1 VERSLLKFLLNS
13 WGLSRLLLLAALL
26 AQPLPQALN
35 RWDVVHYLALA
46 QHGAQGNL
54 QAFFP
59 LWPALVASLL
69 SPTATIS
76 SNTFLWAGFGLA
88 NFAFLI
94 ALGLLHHQAKG
105 LWGDAA
111 ARWTVLLACFNPL
124 SLFASIPYTEAL
136 YLLLTAAALAQ
147 NLPPLLQGIAG
158 GLAAATRPT
167 GVLLLPGF
175 LLQKRW
181 FAALLTGLGLGM
193 VLLLGIKNSGDP
205 FAFLHAQQAGWG
217 HQPGLNLSGLPRWQ
231 RLFSQILL
239 GPQNSNNGQL
249 QDLLFPV
256 LMFVF
261 TGLAFT
267 AWRLDNN
274 RPRIALML
282 GGSSLMGAWLLA
294 GSPFINGAMVLGSL
308 GLLLWGWGRIPIE
321 QRCFALASLGAYFL
335 KQNTIS
341 IERHLYATVPLLLLL
356 GLWASLN
363 PRWGRLL
370 LGFGALLCLA
380 FGFRFASGGWV
391 G

>member
-1 VERSLLKFLLNS
+1 MERSLLKFLLNS

-136 YLLLTAAALAQ
+136 YLLVTAAALAQ

-158 GLAAATRPT
+158 GLAAGTRPT

-239 GPQNSNNGQL
+239 GPQNSNSGQL
-249 QDLLFPV
+249 QDLLFPF
-256 LMFVF
+256 LMLVF

-274 RPRIALML
+274 RPRIALTL

-341 IERHLYATVPLLLLL
+341 IERHLYATVPLLLLM

>member
-1 VERSLLKFLLNS
+1 MERSLLKFLLNS
-13 WGLSRLLLLAALL
+13 WGLSRLLLLAPLL

-158 GLAAATRPT
+158 SLAAATRPT

-239 GPQNSNNGQL
+239 GPQNSNSGQL
-249 QDLLFPV
+249 QNLLFPF
-256 LMFVF
+256 LMLVF
-261 TGLAFT
+261 AGLAFT

-294 GSPFINGAMVLGSL
+294 GSPFLNGAMVLGSL

-341 IERHLYATVPLLLLL
+341 IERHLYATVPLLLLI

>member
-1 VERSLLKFLLNS
+1 
-13 WGLSRLLLLAALL
+13 LLLLAALL

-239 GPQNSNNGQL
+239 GPQNSNSDQL
-249 QDLLFPV
+249 QDLLFPF
-256 LMFVF
+256 LMLVF
-261 TGLAFT
+261 AGLAFT

-282 GGSSLMGAWLLA
+282 GGGSLMGAWLLA
-294 GSPFINGAMVLGSL
+294 GSPFLNGAMVLGSL

-341 IERHLYATVPLLLLL
+341 IERHLYATVPLLLLM

-370 LGFGALLCLA
+370 LGFGALLCLV

>member
-239 GPQNSNNGQL
+239 GPQNSNSDQL
-249 QDLLFPV
+249 QDLLFPF
-256 LMFVF
+256 LMLVF
-261 TGLAFT
+261 AGLAFT

-282 GGSSLMGAWLLA
+282 GGGSLMGAWLLA
-294 GSPFINGAMVLGSL
+294 GSPFLNGAMVLGSL

-341 IERHLYATVPLLLLL
+341 IERHLYATVPLLLLM

-370 LGFGALLCLA
+370 LGFGALLCLV

>member
-1 VERSLLKFLLNS
+1 MERSLLKFLLNS

-239 GPQNSNNGQL
+239 GPQNSNSDQL
-249 QDLLFPV
+249 QDLLFPF
-256 LMFVF
+256 LMLVF
-261 TGLAFT
+261 AGLAFT

-282 GGSSLMGAWLLA
+282 GGGSLMGAWLLA
-294 GSPFINGAMVLGSL
+294 GSPFLNGAMVLGSL

-341 IERHLYATVPLLLLL
+341 IERHLYATVPLLLL
-356 GLWASLN
+356 
-363 PRWGRLL
+363 
-370 LGFGALLCLA
+370 
-380 FGFRFASGGWV
+380 
-391 G
+391 

>member
-1 VERSLLKFLLNS
+1 MERSLLKFLLNS
-13 WGLSRLLLLAALL
+13 WGLSRLLLLAPLL

-147 NLPPLLQGIAG
+147 NLSPLLQGVAG

-239 GPQNSNNGQL
+239 GPQNSNSGQL
-249 QDLLFPV
+249 QDLLFPF
-256 LMFVF
+256 LILVF

-274 RPRIALML
+274 RPRIALTL

-294 GSPFINGAMVLGSL
+294 GSPFLNGAMVLGSL

-341 IERHLYATVPLLLLL
+341 IERHLYATVPLLLLM

>member
-1 VERSLLKFLLNS
+1 
-13 WGLSRLLLLAALL
+13 
-26 AQPLPQALN
+26 
-35 RWDVVHYLALA
+35 
-46 QHGAQGNL
+46 
-54 QAFFP
+54 
-59 LWPALVASLL
+59 
-69 SPTATIS
+69 
-76 SNTFLWAGFGLA
+76 
-88 NFAFLI
+88 
-94 ALGLLHHQAKG
+94 
-105 LWGDAA
+105 
-111 ARWTVLLACFNPL
+111 
-124 SLFASIPYTEAL
+124 
-136 YLLLTAAALAQ
+136 
-147 NLPPLLQGIAG
+147 
-158 GLAAATRPT
+158 
-167 GVLLLPGF
+167 VLLLPGF

-239 GPQNSNNGQL
+239 GPQNSNSGQL

-256 LMFVF
+256 LMLVF
-261 TGLAFT
+261 AGLAFT

-282 GGSSLMGAWLLA
+282 GSSSLMGAWLLA

-341 IERHLYATVPLLLLL
+341 IERHLYATVPLLLLI

-370 LGFGALLCLA
+370 LGFGALLCLV

>member
-1 VERSLLKFLLNS
+1 MERSLLKFLLNS
-13 WGLSRLLLLAALL
+13 WGLSRLLLLAPLL
-26 AQPLPQALN
+26 AQPLPQGLN

-59 LWPALVASLL
+59 LWPALVAWLL
-69 SPTATIS
+69 SPTAIIS
-76 SNTFLWAGFGLA
+76 SNTFLWAGFGIA
-88 NFAFLI
+88 NFAFLS
-94 ALGLLHHQAKG
+94 ALWLLHHQAKG

-239 GPQNSNNGQL
+239 GPQNSNSGQL
-249 QDLLFPV
+249 QDLLFPL
-256 LMFVF
+256 LMLVF
-261 TGLAFT
+261 AGLAFT

-341 IERHLYATVPLLLLL
+341 IERHLYATVPLLLLI

-370 LGFGALLCLA
+370 LGFGALLCLV